1 MDTNGDSVIDKEE
14 IREGMRK
21 AGMEEPS
28 EQELMMIMNR
38 CDSDGN
44 GGIDIKEFE
53 DLKSLKL
60 HHLGQALLQ
69 EDRLDK
75 VNKEDETPKKRK
87 SRRRSAFLLVASFA
101 RRGSLNSTTSVT
113 RAVTPPDKPT
123 VAVTPVVSFSR
134 RSSISSTTSVTPPDK
149 PMEAWTTPVAG

>member
-1 MDTNGDSVIDKEE
+1 MAEETVGTTFSLVRYNNPVVIDKEE

-21 AGMEEPS
+21 SGMEEPS

-53 DLKSLKL
+53 HLKSLKL

-87 SRRRSAFLLVASFA
+87 SRRNRHRSHRC
-101 RRGSLNSTTSVT
+101 RR
-113 RAVTPPDKPT
+113 RPA
-123 VAVTPVVSFSR
+123 ACR
-134 RSSISSTTSVTPPDK
+134 RSRTIRQ
-149 PMEAWTTPVAG
+149 

>member
-21 AGMEEPS
+21 SGMEEPS
-28 EQELMMIMNR
+28 EQELMMMMNR

-53 DLKSLKL
+53 HSKSLKL

-75 VNKEDETPKKRK
+75 VNKEAEKVKR
-87 SRRRSAFLLVASFA
+87 RRRSREAFQVIFA
-101 RRGSLNSTTSVT
+101 FSSRSSISSRRDSTTTVT
-113 RAVTPPDKPT
+113 RAVTQPDKPT
-123 VAVTPVVSFSR
+123 MAV
-134 RSSISSTTSVTPPDK
+134 I
-149 PMEAWTTPVAG
+149 TPVAG